1 MKTVQLGF
9 LYIALICVVCAIWL
23 PDLLWQ
29 YLITAGVL
37 LIAAAG
43 IEASHMSSEKDDQ
56 K

>member
-9 LYIALICVVCAIWL
+9 LFIALFCVLCAIWL
-23 PDLLWQ
+23 PDLIWQ

-43 IEASHMSSEKDDQ
+43 IEASKMNSEKDDE